1 MVLFWTPCKEQ
12 LRQNLSDNDF
22 NLWIKPIVHT
32 GYQNI
37 LTLHCLD
44 TEAVFWI
51 RHNALAK
58 IKSILHQLSKQN
70 FTIAVQL
77 KCLPPSEKVPKKKAF
92 IATKTNQDF
101 TFQSLVQG
109 SSNQEV
115 IHRAKQLANSE
126 NQENLLFISSASGLG
141 KTHLL
146 HAIANHYLKV
156 NPNHKII
163 CLHSE
168 SFVQNLVKSFQQN
181 TFSEFKS
188 HYRSADLFLL
198 DDIQFIAG
206 KDRSQEELL
215 LTLKSLLENSK
226 RIVITSPSLP
236 NKLTELGSGLSSLC
250 YQGTIV
256 ELKQPEFE
264 MLMSITINKFRLAN
278 IEPETQIILYF
289 AKHFSSNIRELEGVI
304 RRVISF
310 SQFTNQKLT
319 LDLVKEAVSNFV
331 H

>member
-1 MVLFWTPCKEQ
+1 MVLFWHTCKEQ
-12 LRQNLSDNDF
+12 LQQNLTTNDF
-22 NLWIKPIVHT
+22 DLWIEPLIHT
-32 GYQNI
+32 GHKNT
-37 LTLHCLD
+37 LTLHCQD
-44 TEAVFWI
+44 TESLSWI
-51 RHNALAK
+51 RNNALTK
-58 IKSILHQLSKQN
+58 IKTILYTLSKQN
-70 FTIAVQL
+70 LKITVQL
-77 KCLPPSEKVPKKKAF
+77 KCLPSSEKIPKKNAF
-92 IATKTNQDF
+92 VETKTNQDF
-101 TFQSLVQG
+101 TFQSFVQG
-109 SSNQEV
+109 PSNQEV

-126 NQENLLFISSASGLG
+126 NQENLLLISGTSGLG

-146 HAIANHYLKV
+146 HAIANQYLKV
-156 NPNHKII
+156 NHNHKII

-168 SFVQNLVKSFQQN
+168 SFVQNMVKSFQEN

-226 RIVITSPSLP
+226 RIVITSPSIP

-264 MLMSITINKFRLAN
+264 TLMSITINKFRLAN
-278 IEPETQIILYF
+278 IEPGTQIILYF